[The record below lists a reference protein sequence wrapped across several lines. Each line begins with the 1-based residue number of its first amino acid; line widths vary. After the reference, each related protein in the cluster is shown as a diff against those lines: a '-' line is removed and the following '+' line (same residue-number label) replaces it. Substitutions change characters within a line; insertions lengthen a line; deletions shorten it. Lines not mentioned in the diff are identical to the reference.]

1 MYKKQS
7 EIKLAEDN
15 LSFIEVKTA
24 QEIKFSSRQA
34 IRIDTRKQI
43 YEIMK
48 SYSNFD
54 KICFY

>member
-1 MYKKQS
+1 M
-7 EIKLAEDN
+7 AEDN

-43 YEIMK
+43 YVIMK

-54 KICFY
+54 KIHFY

>member
-1 MYKKQS
+1 M
-7 EIKLAEDN
+7 ADDN

-24 QEIKFSSRQA
+24 QEIKFSSRQT

-54 KICFY
+54 KIHFY

>member
-7 EIKLAEDN
+7 EIKMAEDN

-24 QEIKFSSRQA
+24 QEIKFSSRQT

-54 KICFY
+54 KIHFY

>member
-7 EIKLAEDN
+7 EIKLTEEN

-48 SYSNFD
+48 SYTNFD
-54 KICFY
+54 KICLY